1 MAIRHSC
8 GFDSY
13 RMVYGPGIVSITT
26 SETGDVA
33 EKARNAGQLVY
44 TLPDSGVDGREGF
57 FLAVRKQLPL
67 DPPIIGTRSW
77 DALSDSLS
85 AGLGELEHDR
95 LVIIWP
101 NSAAMAKADPSEY
114 EIAIAVLRHVVETLG
129 NPAFTRNR
137 PKQVTVYLA

>member
-1 MAIRHSC
+1 MSVR
-8 GFDSY
+8 
-13 RMVYGPGIVSITT
+13 REQGPAIVSIAT
-26 SETGDVA
+26 SAAGDVA

-44 TLPDSGVDGREGF
+44 MLPDSGVDGREGF
-57 FLAVRKQLPL
+57 FLAVRKHLPL

-85 AGLGELEHDR
+85 AGLGEVEHDG

-101 NSAAMAKADPSEY
+101 NSAAMAKVDPSEY

-137 PKQVTVYLA
+137 PKQLTVYLA